1 MTNIKEALQVDVDAF
16 DIELARIK
24 RVCDET
30 RQLHWHDPDQKAQF
44 DKNIGDLY
52 EALVSITQ
60 ALKDMCQVKV
70 QLESVMGEIMG
81 LVMDQINDQMCA
93 LYFENP

>member
-16 DIELARIK
+16 DTELARIK
-24 RVCDET
+24 QVCDDT
-30 RQLHWHDPDQKAQF
+30 RQLQWHDPDQKAQF

-60 ALKDMCQVKV
+60 ALKDMCHVKV
-70 QLESVMGEIMG
+70 QLEAVMGEIMG

-93 LYFENP
+93 LYFEHP